1 MARLT
6 RPFTQALS
14 ALPVLLLALG
24 TALTARAETPP
35 LDIGDAVPPGLTL
48 KTEKGTPFDLST
60 ALTRQPTVLV
70 FYRGGW
76 CPYCNAHL
84 AALAEIE
91 GDLQKAG
98 IRLIAI
104 SPDQP
109 SKLYDAPERK
119 TKPDFLL
126 LSDQDMTAAEAFGI
140 AFTVSDDVVAR
151 YKKSFDIDLEEASGR
166 KHHRLPYPSVF
177 VVDTTGVIRFAH
189 VNPDYRTRLEPAK
202 ILAAARAALPKS

>member
-1 MARLT
+1 MTIPSRFSFHRIPTLAV
-6 RPFTQALS
+6 A
-14 ALPVLLLALG
+14 LLALG
-24 TALTARAETPP
+24 ATPTSRAETPP

-48 KTEKGTPFDLST
+48 KTEKSTPFDLST

-91 GDLQKAG
+91 GALQKAG

-109 SKLYDAPERK
+109 SKLYDAPERN
-119 TKPDFLL
+119 TKPGYLL
-126 LSDQDMTAAEAFGI
+126 LSDQDMKAADAFGI
-140 AFTVSDDVVAR
+140 GFTVSDEIVAK
-151 YKKSFDIDLEEASGR
+151 YKTSFGIDLEEASGR
-166 KHHRLPYPSVF
+166 NHHRLPYPSVF
-177 VVDTTGVIRFAH
+177 VVDTAGVIRFAH
-189 VNPDYRTRLEPAK
+189 VNPDYRMRLEPAK
-202 ILAAARAALPKS
+202 ILEAARAALPKT